1 MDTISFKLE
10 FITEGVNTWE
20 ELEQIKR
27 TINSLQSNNGHTY
40 VDVLEANATGI
51 IVKLSYPRYFAGIN
65 AYLITSISE
74 CQEVQRYFIE
84 QLEMWGIVGY
94 FKGISLLRVDIPFTY
109 FMDEEIFFYCHE
121 NVFRIFAWIYHRH
134 FTKSSPK
141 AISEI
146 LTKRQETLY
155 YTDSK
160 VIGNYNSRVM
170 VYNQA
175 LNIQEKTED
184 EEIYQGIIE
193 QFPDLSRRIR
203 LEVSKRI
210 KRQSMSLEEFQ
221 GENLYAHYFSRYKN
235 YLLENLLNL
244 EDLELYYEE
253 TAIAISQKLLLF
265 REEMGS
271 NFTYEAFL
279 LQNIGIIWD
288 YEVIRRA
295 LKKIEMNPHTR
306 ENPITRIRKIL
317 KQWEENNQVLILD
330 IYRIFLEIR
339 NQIEFLSPNLKRLD
353 KFNFLAYTS

>member
-27 TINSLQSNNGHTY
+27 TINSLQSSNGYTY

-65 AYLITSISE
+65 AYLVTSISE

-84 QLEMWGIVGY
+84 QLEMWGIDGY
-94 FKGISLLRVDIPFTY
+94 FKGITLLRLDIPFTY
-109 FMDEEIFFYCHE
+109 YMDEGTFFYYHE
-121 NVFRIFAWIYHRH
+121 NIFRIFAWIYHRH
-134 FTKSSPK
+134 FQKSSPK

-160 VIGNYNSRVM
+160 VIGNYYSRVM

-184 EEIYQGIIE
+184 ENIYHGIIE

-221 GENLYAHYFSRYKN
+221 GENLYAHYFFQYKE

-253 TAIAISQKLLLF
+253 RAIEVSQNLLNF
-265 REEMGS
+265 REDMGKY
-271 NFTYEAFL
+271 FTYEAFL
-279 LQNIGIIWD
+279 LQNIGTIWD

-306 ENPITRIRKIL
+306 ENAITRIRKIL
-317 KQWEENNQVLILD
+317 KQWEENNQVLVLNV
-330 IYRIFLEIR
+330 RHIFLQIR
-339 NQIEFLSPNLKRLD
+339 NQIEILSPNL
-353 KFNFLAYTS
+353 